1 MNKYSTYT
9 GILEYKNIKFTF
21 IFDKKKLK
29 LIPPED
35 KKHEVE
41 LWFWKEIKQ
50 GTYTLGDPVYI
61 KDIIYGITNETKQ
74 KIIFIPAYN
83 DVSRINSTLII
94 DIEYYI
100 INKYNRETIDRI
112 TIKGPE
118 ITHIFPTTLALN
130 KIDWKENGKI
140 NLSTKSFDETT
151 TEKEFFYINNKKA
164 SIYFGIS
171 ISSSYKTG
179 ESPMN
184 LSSTMFIE
192 FEPTNNYQFIVEVLN
207 ITKQFVQYLC
217 YRRNISFSSIE
228 LSAPTPKGFHETFAK
243 LYKTEEN
250 NSIEEYPLQKGK
262 FIKYEYL
269 KGNIGKIINDIASKQ
284 IYIEHI
290 PKSYESG
297 RHIDA
302 SRFVMITAGFEWEFK
317 RNYPNGI
324 EKSPQTLEAEKIVTN
339 IINYLIK
346 KYTGKTKEIF
356 KHLKKLISTDNLAS
370 RIITYGCDYGDIS
383 NDFGNHLYQLNGE
396 ELKYNEMGKRLADQR
411 NHFAHGDIDKE
422 FIGLSL
428 LDLIY
433 LEYIIYIIQLR
444 FYGVE
449 DNKIKFAINDLF
461 SCHLAL

>member
-1 MNKYSTYT
+1 MNEDSTYT
-9 GILEYKNIKFTF
+9 GILEYKGTNFTF
-21 IFDKKKLK
+21 IFDKKILK

-35 KKHEVE
+35 KKKEVE
-41 LWFWKEIKQ
+41 SWFWKEIKK
-50 GTYTLGDPVYI
+50 GTYISGDPVYI
-61 KDIIYGITNETKQ
+61 KDIIHGISNETRQ

-83 DVSRINSTLII
+83 DVSRINSTLIV

-100 INKYNRETIDRI
+100 ISKYDRENIDRI
-112 TIKGPE
+112 AIKGPE

-130 KIDWKENGKI
+130 KIDWKENGII
-140 NLSTKSFDETT
+140 NLSTRSFNETT
-151 TEKEFFYINNKKA
+151 TEKENFYIDNKKL

-179 ESPMN
+179 ESPID

-192 FEPTNNYQFIVEVLN
+192 FEPTNDYRFIIKILDVAKQFI
-207 ITKQFVQYLC
+207 QYLC
-217 YRRNISFSSIE
+217 YRRNIIFSSIE
-228 LSAPTPKGFHETFAK
+228 ISAPTTKGLHETFAN
-243 LYKTEEN
+243 LYQTQEN
-250 NSIEEYPLQKGK
+250 GTIEEYPLKKGK

-269 KGNIGKIINDIASKQ
+269 KGSIGKIINDIASKQ

-290 PKSYESG
+290 PESYESG
-297 RHIDA
+297 RHINA

-324 EKSPQTLEAEKIVTN
+324 KKRIQTIKAEQTVTD
-339 IINYLIK
+339 IIDSLIK
-346 KYTGKTKEIF
+346 GHTGKAKEIF
-356 KHLKKLISTDNLAS
+356 KYLAKLISTDNLES
-370 RIITYGCDYGDIS
+370 RIITYGRDYNNIS
-383 NDFGNHLYQLNGE
+383 TIFGNHLYKLNNE

-433 LEYIIYIIQLR
+433 LEYIVYIIQLK
-444 FYGVE
+444 FYGIE
-449 DNKIKFAINDLF
+449 DDKIKFAINDLF
-461 SCHLAL
+461 SCRLAL

>member
-1 MNKYSTYT
+1 MNEHSTYT
-9 GILEYKNIKFTF
+9 GILEYKGINFTF
-21 IFDKKKLK
+21 IFNKKILK
-29 LIPPED
+29 LIPPEC
-35 KKHEVE
+35 KKNEVE
-41 LWFWKEIKQ
+41 SWFLKEIKK
-50 GTYTLGDPVYI
+50 GTYILGDPVYI
-61 KDIIYGITNETKQ
+61 KDIIYGISNETRQ

-100 INKYNRETIDRI
+100 ISKYNRENIDRI
-112 TIKGPE
+112 AIKGTE

-130 KIDWKENGKI
+130 KIDWKENGII
-140 NLSTKSFDETT
+140 NLSTKAFDETT
-151 TEKEFFYINNKKA
+151 TEKENFYIDNKKL

-179 ESPMN
+179 ESPIN

-192 FEPTNNYQFIVEVLN
+192 FEPTNDYRFIIKILDVAKQFI
-207 ITKQFVQYLC
+207 QYLC
-217 YRRNISFSSIE
+217 YRRNIIFSSIE
-228 LSAPTPKGFHETFAK
+228 ISAPTTKGLHETFAK
-243 LYKTEEN
+243 LYQTQEN
-250 NSIEEYPLQKGK
+250 SIIEEYPLKKGK

-269 KGNIGKIINDIASKQ
+269 KGSIGKIINDIASKQ

-290 PKSYESG
+290 PESYESG

-324 EKSPQTLEAEKIVTN
+324 KKRDQTIRAEQTVTN
-339 IINYLIK
+339 IISDLIK
-346 KYTGKTKEIF
+346 GHTGKTKEIF
-356 KHLKKLISTDNLAS
+356 KYLKKLISTDNLES
-370 RIITYGCDYGDIS
+370 RIITYGHDYDNIS
-383 NDFGNHLYQLNGE
+383 TNFGNHLYKLNDE

-433 LEYIIYIIQLR
+433 LEYIIYIIQLK
-444 FYGVE
+444 FYGIE
-449 DNKIKFAINDLF
+449 DDKIRFAINDLF